1 MNNQLTLF
9 LEELKTDLIHSMQ
22 ANGSAPGAQTLSQL
36 NVVTEGDKAQLQI
49 PGFIAALENG
59 RGPTGKNVAPA
70 VPPMIQRIKQWCI
83 EKGIPEREAWAI
95 KKTIDKQGVKGKP
108 GILSEP
114 LGEANISLRLQTVME
129 SLANDLLA
137 QIRVFVK

>member
-1 MNNQLTLF
+1 MKNQLTLF
-9 LEELKTDLIHSMQ
+9 LEELKTDLINSMQ
-22 ANGSAPGAQTLSQL
+22 ANGSAPGAQTLNQL
-36 NVVTEGDKAQLQI
+36 TVVTEGDKAELQI

-59 RGPTGKNVAPA
+59 RGPTGKNATPS
-70 VPPMIQRIKQWCI
+70 VPPMIRRIKQWCM

-95 KKTIDKQGVKGKP
+95 KKAIDKHGLKGKP
-108 GILSEP
+108 GILSGP

-137 QIRVFVK
+137 QIGTLVK